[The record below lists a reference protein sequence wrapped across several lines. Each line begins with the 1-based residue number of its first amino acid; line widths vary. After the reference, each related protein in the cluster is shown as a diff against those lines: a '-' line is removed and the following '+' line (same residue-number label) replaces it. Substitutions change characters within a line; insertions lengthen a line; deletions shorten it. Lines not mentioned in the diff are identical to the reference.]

1 MATIKNNSASENK
14 VSVIKLQSEV
24 NNILKDEHK
33 SLTSL
38 LQVMNKLK
46 STEIMKRFLEAANLT
61 FEQLTNVEYFDK
73 ALTKSEFT
81 SANGMKF
88 VSIARKDHKTG
99 EMKPAKWSFWLI
111 LNAARKVRKE
121 ELKAAAKAAMLAK
134 EQSIAELEN
143 EEKKAKDNKENKGK

>member
-46 STEIMKRFLEAANLT
+46 STETMKRFLDAANLT

-73 ALTKSEFT
+73 ALTKAEFT
-81 SANGMKF
+81 SANGTKF
-88 VSIARKDHKTG
+88 VSIARKDHKSG

-111 LNAARKVRKE
+111 LNAARKVRKN
-121 ELKAAAKAAMLAK
+121 ELKEAAKAAMLAK

-143 EEKKAKDNKENKGK
+143 EEKKAKDNKKSKGK

>member
-1 MATIKNNSASENK
+1 MATNSINSASENK

-24 NNILKDEHK
+24 NNALKAEHK
-33 SLTSL
+33 SLSSL
-38 LQVMNKLK
+38 LKVMNNLK
-46 STEIMKRFLEAANLT
+46 DTESMKRFLDAANLT

-81 SANGMKF
+81 NAAGETF
-88 VSIARKDHKTG
+88 TCIARKDHKSG

-111 LNAARKVRKE
+111 LNAARKVRKD

-143 EEKKAKDNKENKGK
+143 EEKESKGQQEK

>member
-1 MATIKNNSASENK
+1 MATNSINSASENK

-24 NNILKDEHK
+24 NNALKAEHK
-33 SLTSL
+33 SLSSL
-38 LQVMNKLK
+38 LKVMNNLK
-46 STEIMKRFLEAANLT
+46 DTESMRRFLDAANLT

-73 ALTKSEFT
+73 ALTKAEFT
-81 SANGMKF
+81 SVSGAKY

-143 EEKKAKDNKENKGK
+143 EEKKAKDNKKGKGK

>member
-24 NNILKDEHK
+24 NNALKAEHK
-33 SLTSL
+33 SLSSL
-38 LQVMNKLK
+38 LKVMNNLK
-46 STEIMKRFLEAANLT
+46 DTESMKRFLDAANLT

-73 ALTKSEFT
+73 ALTKAEFT
-81 SANGMKF
+81 SANGMKYT
-88 VSIARKDHKTG
+88 SIARKDNKTG

-121 ELKAAAKAAMLAK
+121 ELKETQKAAMLAK

-143 EEKKAKDNKENKGK
+143 EEKKAKDNKKSKGK

>member
-1 MATIKNNSASENK
+1 MTTSVNNSASENK
-14 VSVIKLQSEV
+14 VSVIKLQSDV
-24 NNILKDEHK
+24 NNILKEEHK

-46 STEIMKRFLEAANLT
+46 NTEAMKRFLDAANLT

-73 ALTKSEFT
+73 ALVKAEFT
-81 SANGMKF
+81 SSSGMKF
-88 VSIARKDHKTG
+88 VSIARKNHKTG

-121 ELKAAAKAAMLAK
+121 ELKTAAKAAMLAK
-134 EQSIAELEN
+134 EASLKAIEE
-143 EEKKAKDNKENKGK
+143 EEKQAKDNKKSKGK

>member
-1 MATIKNNSASENK
+1 MATVKNNSASENK

-46 STEIMKRFLEAANLT
+46 NTETMTRFLDAANLT
-61 FEQLTNVEYFDK
+61 FEQLVNVEYFDK

-81 SANGMKF
+81 SSNGTKF
-88 VSIARKDHKTG
+88 VSIARKDHKSG

-121 ELKAAAKAAMLAK
+121 ELKEARKAAMLAK
-134 EQSIAELEN
+134 EASLKAIEE
-143 EEKKAKDNKENKGK
+143 EEKQAKGNKKSKGQ

>member
-1 MATIKNNSASENK
+1 MATNSINSASENK

-24 NNILKDEHK
+24 NNALKAEHK
-33 SLTSL
+33 SLSSL
-38 LQVMNKLK
+38 LKVMNNLK
-46 STEIMKRFLEAANLT
+46 DTESMKRFLDAANLT

-73 ALTKSEFT
+73 ALIKSEFT
-81 SANGMKF
+81 NAAGETFTCIS
-88 VSIARKDHKTG
+88 RKDHKTG

-121 ELKAAAKAAMLAK
+121 EIKEAQKAAMLAK

-143 EEKKAKDNKENKGK
+143 EEKESKGQQEKQR

>member
-1 MATIKNNSASENK
+1 MATIKNNSVSENK

-24 NNILKDEHK
+24 NNALKAEHK

-38 LQVMNKLK
+38 LKVMNNLK
-46 STEIMKRFLEAANLT
+46 STEVMKRFLDAANLT

-81 SANGMKF
+81 NVAGETF
-88 VSIARKDHKTG
+88 TCIARKDHKSG

-111 LNAARKVRKE
+111 LNAARKVRKN
-121 ELKAAAKAAMLAK
+121 ELKEAAKAAMLAK
-134 EQSIAELEN
+134 EASLKTIEE
-143 EEKKAKDNKENKGK
+143 EEKTKKGSKKEESK

>member
-1 MATIKNNSASENK
+1 MVTIKNNSASENK

-24 NNILKDEHK
+24 NNILKNEHK

-46 STEIMKRFLEAANLT
+46 STETMKRFLDAANLT

-73 ALTKSEFT
+73 ALTKAEFT
-81 SANGMKF
+81 SANGTKF

-111 LNAARKVRKE
+111 LNAARKVRKD

-143 EEKKAKDNKENKGK
+143 EEKQAKDNKKSKGK

>member
-1 MATIKNNSASENK
+1 MATNSINSASENK

-24 NNILKDEHK
+24 NNALKAEHK
-33 SLTSL
+33 SLSSL
-38 LQVMNKLK
+38 LKVMNNLK
-46 STEIMKRFLEAANLT
+46 DTESMRRFLDAASLT

-73 ALTKSEFT
+73 ALIKAEFINAAGET
-81 SANGMKF
+81 F

-111 LNAARKVRKE
+111 LNAARKVRKN
-121 ELKAAAKAAMLAK
+121 ELKKAAKAAMLAK

-143 EEKKAKDNKENKGK
+143 EEKKAKDNKKGKGK

>member
-1 MATIKNNSASENK
+1 MATRANNSASENK

-24 NNILKDEHK
+24 NNILKEEHK

-46 STEIMKRFLEAANLT
+46 STETMKRFLDAASLT
-61 FEQLTNVEYFDK
+61 FEQLTNVDYFDK
-73 ALTKSEFT
+73 ALTKAEFT

-121 ELKAAAKAAMLAK
+121 EIKEAQKAAMLAK
-134 EQSIAELEN
+134 EKSLQAIEE
-143 EEKKAKDNKENKGK
+143 EEKQTKDNKKSKGK

>member
-1 MATIKNNSASENK
+1 MATIKNNSANENK

-24 NNILKDEHK
+24 NNILKEEHK

-46 STEIMKRFLEAANLT
+46 NTETMKRFLDAASLT
-61 FEQLTNVEYFDK
+61 FDQLTKVEYFDK

-81 SANGMKF
+81 SANGAKYI
-88 VSIARKDHKTG
+88 SIARKDHKSG

-121 ELKAAAKAAMLAK
+121 ELKEAQKAAMLAK
-134 EQSIAELEN
+134 EQSIAEIEN
-143 EEKKAKDNKENKGK
+143 EEKQTKDNKKSKGK

>member
-1 MATIKNNSASENK
+1 MATIKNNSVNENK

-46 STEIMKRFLEAANLT
+46 STETMKRFLDAANLT

-73 ALTKSEFT
+73 ALTKAEFT
-81 SANGMKF
+81 SANGNKF

-111 LNAARKVRKE
+111 LNAARKVRKD

-143 EEKKAKDNKENKGK
+143 EEKKAKDNKKGKGK